1 MTYTIRLAPQYT
13 TEGRQIKNIG
23 GRVVV
28 FNDGVAYGVVSHI
41 AMQAGKYP
49 FVGAVAEERVPLEET
64 PAEETPAEETPA
76 EETPAEETP
85 AEETPAEEVPAE
97 EIPAEE
103 ETPDVAALYEELGT
117 WKAVAEHLDIT
128 TAALRK
134 LRDEQGL

>member
-64 PAEETPAEETPA
+64 PAEETPAEEV
-76 EETPAEETP
+76 P

-97 EIPAEE
+97 ETPAEE